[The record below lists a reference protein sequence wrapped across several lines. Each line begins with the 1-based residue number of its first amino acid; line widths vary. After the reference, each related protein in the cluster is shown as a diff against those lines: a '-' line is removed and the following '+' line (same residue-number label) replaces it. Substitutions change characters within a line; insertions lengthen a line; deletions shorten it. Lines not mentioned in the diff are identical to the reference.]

1 MEPVNVLVIS
11 SREHLPIG
19 EECLRQITAISPKI
33 KLWDVSDL
41 ARAEQRGDFTSK
53 ERFDTLLADAEVIYG
68 SVPLKNLIARAP
80 KLRWIHTMLAGV
92 DYLLDTNVAQSP
104 VILTKT
110 RGVHSQ
116 ISELVFEMILMF
128 TKQAPLCF
136 RLKQEKRWQQFT
148 TVLLRSKTVG
158 IVGLG
163 SIGKDVARLAKAF
176 DMRVVALRKSVKR
189 VARSRYVD
197 IMLPSKQLPVLLA
210 QSDFVV
216 LTLPLTPETENL
228 IGERELRTMKS
239 TAYLI
244 NVARGGIIDE
254 DILIRA
260 LSENWIA
267 GAGLDTFVTE
277 PLPPDSRLWDLTNV
291 ILSPH
296 IAGRVPNID
305 VPVTELF
312 CENLRRYLNG
322 KKLLNVVDKKKGY

>member
-1 MEPVNVLVIS
+1 
-11 SREHLPIG
+11 
-19 EECLRQITAISPKI
+19 
-33 KLWDVSDL
+33 
-41 ARAEQRGDFTSK
+41 
-53 ERFDTLLADAEVIYG
+53 
-68 SVPLKNLIARAP
+68 
-80 KLRWIHTMLAGV
+80 
-92 DYLLDTNVAQSP
+92 
-104 VILTKT
+104 
-110 RGVHSQ
+110 
-116 ISELVFEMILMF
+116 
-128 TKQAPLCF
+128 
-136 RLKQEKRWQQFT
+136 
-148 TVLLRSKTVG
+148 VG

-176 DMRVVALRKSVKR
+176 DMRVVALRKSAKR
-189 VARSRYVD
+189 VTRSRYVD
-197 IMLPSKQLPVLLA
+197 LMLPSKQLPVLLT

-216 LTLPLTPETENL
+216 LTLPLTPETKNL

-244 NVARGGIIDE
+244 NVARGGIVDE

-296 IAGRVPNID
+296 IAGSVPNID
-305 VPVTELF
+305 VTVTKLF